1 MDVSSLNGPDPT
13 MREHSLTSCTVLHF
27 WVEPVLGL
35 AGDDDA
41 DTVRVG
47 ALEGAGALVA
57 VPPAGARE
65 GDADADTDGDEDGDG
80 DGDWDG
86 DGDGDWDGDWD
97 EEGDGTSAVVVGA
110 GSVLGRLAAATSV
123 GEGFAGASCS
133 ALKPTADRVTAKDT
147 TTIRC

>member
-1 MDVSSLNGPDPT
+1 M
-13 MREHSLTSCTVLHF
+13 LHF
-27 WVEPVLGL
+27 WVELVLGL

-65 GDADADTDGDEDGDG
+65 GDSDSDSDGDG
-80 DGDWDG
+80 DG
-86 DGDGDWDGDWD
+86 D
-97 EEGDGTSAVVVGA
+97 EEGDGTSAAVVGA
-110 GSVLGRLAAATSV
+110 GSVLGGLSAATSV
-123 GEGFAGASCS
+123 GEGCAGASCS

>member
-1 MDVSSLNGPDPT
+1 MNVSSLNGPDPT

-65 GDADADTDGDEDGDG
+65 GMRIRIRTET
-80 DGDWDG
+80 
-86 DGDGDWDGDWD
+86 
-97 EEGDGTSAVVVGA
+97 ETETGTGTKRGMV
-110 GSVLGRLAAATSV
+110 
-123 GEGFAGASCS
+123 
-133 ALKPTADRVTAKDT
+133 RV
-147 TTIRC
+147 RR